1 MTALYI
7 CIMKNTRIVVAILLI
22 LVAPTVLY
30 LLLTKG
36 EHNFFTPPYYG
47 PKKAVQVVD
56 GKKIKTDTL
65 YYTIPSFNLTDQNG
79 QPFTNNSVAGTIHIA
94 TFLSTT
100 GPAEDKRMISILQD
114 VRERIIIDHRIK
126 GRDFKI
132 VTYSTTPET
141 DSVPILNAFAN
152 RLNVNDSIWSFVTG
166 PKSAI
171 DSLGKYGY
179 LLDTLAKVKPGEDAY
194 KAHKFVLVDKEGHI
208 RGVCNGSIL
217 MEVNKMVED
226 IKTLYAWY
234 ARPKKGQK
242 NIPAIEQHRN

>member
-1 MTALYI
+1 
-7 CIMKNTRIVVAILLI
+7 MKNTRIIVAILLI

-36 EHNFFTPPYYG
+36 EHNFFTPPYFG
-47 PKKAVQVVD
+47 PKKVVQVAD
-56 GKKIKTDTL
+56 GKKIKTDTV
-65 YYTIPSFNLTDQNG
+65 YYSIPAFNLTDQNG
-79 QPFTNNSVAGTIHIA
+79 QPFTNNNLAGTIHIA
-94 TFLSTT
+94 AFLSTT
-100 GPAEDKRMISILQD
+100 GTAEDRRMVSILQN

-126 GRDFKI
+126 GRNFKI

-166 PKSAI
+166 PKNAI
-171 DSLGKYGY
+171 DSLAKQGY
-179 LLDTLAKVKPGEDAY
+179 LLDSLAKVKPGEDAY
-194 KAHKFVLVDKEGHI
+194 NAHKFVLVDKEGHI
-208 RGVCNGSIL
+208 RGVCNGAIL

-242 NIPAIEQHRN
+242 NIPSVEQRRN